1 MHKSNNMFTEFLF
14 GCNKITRT
22 IDDLSRPETLNIKL
36 FKHTFVTVYCQK
48 KCRRLNAKM
57 IKSEKNIEKMT
68 LLQKIEKYQSFLNCI
83 GVQMAV
89 L

>member
-1 MHKSNNMFTEFLF
+1 MFTEFLF
-14 GCNKITRT
+14 GWNKITRA
-22 IDDLSRPETLNIKL
+22 IDDLSRLE
-36 FKHTFVTVYCQK
+36 TFVTVYCQK
-48 KCRRLNAKM
+48 KFRKLNAKL

-83 GVQMAV
+83 GVQMTV

>member
-1 MHKSNNMFTEFLF
+1 MFTEFLF
-14 GCNKITRT
+14 GWNKITRA
-22 IDDLSRPETLNIKL
+22 IDDLSRLETLNIKL
-36 FKHTFVTVYCQK
+36 FKHTFFTVYCQK
-48 KCRRLNAKM
+48 KFRKLNAKL

-83 GVQMAV
+83 GVQMTV

>member
-1 MHKSNNMFTEFLF
+1 MFTELLF
-14 GCNKITRT
+14 GWNKITRA
-22 IDDLSRPETLNIKL
+22 IDDLSRLETLNIK
-36 FKHTFVTVYCQK
+36 HTFFTVYCQK
-48 KCRRLNAKM
+48 KFRKLNAKL

-83 GVQMAV
+83 GVQMTV